1 MREYDLKKALSTG
14 SYTRNSI
21 KPQLLVAEDGEYR
34 QGDILDANATMEV
47 VSSTASDIDDKINDI
62 LGVDNGAVQELVGIL
77 SDSDTT
83 TGILNELAKKA
94 NISDLETVV
103 GDIPQVPTNVSA
115 FTNDAGYLT
124 QHQDIS
130 GKANS
135 SDLSTVATSGS
146 YNDLSNKPNLANVAT
161 SGSYED
167 LSNKPHIP
175 EDPVQS
181 DWAEDDTTDQ
191 AYIKNKPNLATV
203 ATSGSYNDLID
214 KPAAIGQV
222 QSDWLEADTT
232 DPAYIKN
239 KPNIPNAQ
247 IQSDWAQDDNTQADY
262 IKNKPNIPAEQI
274 QSDWNQSDT
283 TAKDYIKN
291 KPDIPTRLSDLIDDI
306 SSDVPQQQS
315 TNEKGHNFVE
325 IGGVKWA
332 TMNLG
337 ANNETDYGLYFQWG
351 DTQGYAPDQIGT
363 GEGQKY
369 FVEDNY
375 KFYRKGTGYTGS
387 TVNDYSTKY
396 CRYDRK
402 AVLDLSD
409 DAANVMWG
417 GSWRI
422 PTALDFK
429 KLLDATTN
437 QWVTNYND
445 SGINGILFTGKQ
457 NTSDSGKT
465 LFFPA
470 ASGYFQGTHSY
481 FGNENENGYY
491 FSRDVQFAEDS
502 QTSNR
507 AYSLTFNQNSVQVGS
522 NERFA
527 AIVIRPVIES
537 KPKDNSNNCEY
548 VDLGLPS
555 GLLWAKRNVTRN
567 NQNPYDT
574 SSYRNLFSWGNIDNC
589 DHCLSGQ
596 TAYSASNGAKLTG
609 NIPADSKYDAV
620 RCIMGGDWRMPTK
633 KEAQELIDN
642 CTFSCNDGI
651 ITATSNINGN
661 SIIFSGD
668 VWASDEHWYT
678 SSLFT
683 MIWLSDIYDD
693 TKAYRLH
700 LGVSQDDQV
709 NVNVNV
715 GQLTRYIGTY
725 IHGVLDSVKPITN
738 QQNDE
743 NQLQDL
749 KQEISNSFEILK
761 KPEPNTNA
769 HEYVDLGLPSN
780 KLWAKCNIGAQN
792 ESDFGLYFQWGD
804 TQGYTLDQCG
814 TEEGKKAF
822 KWSDYKYGDGT
833 DDLSGTGLS
842 KYNQTD
848 KKSVLDSED
857 DPASVVWGG
866 NWRTPTKAEYE
877 ELLTYTTWE
886 DVVINNMRG
895 LKCVSIY
902 DKSKY
907 IFIPFSGICY
917 DGQFS
922 WGSYTLTGT
931 TSTLNTENSTSK
943 YKTSYAWDT
952 FNHNMYSVSRYCG
965 TTIRAILDGYPNQT
979 SVVAA
984 TGDYND
990 LINKPSSATIRKIE
1004 LTQNLV
1010 DQTTTISGQSNDGK
1024 REIVIYDNNSQN
1036 NYTVSVSTAYKTLDG
1051 DQITLSVP
1059 PGCYCEVYYINI
1071 GGTIFAKGI
1080 KQQANS

>member
-94 NISDLETVV
+94 NISDLETVA

-146 YNDLSNKPNLANVAT
+146 YNDLSDKPDLANVAT

-181 DWAEDDTTDQ
+181 DWTEDDTTDQ

-222 QSDWLEADTT
+222 QSDWLEADTI

-247 IQSDWAQDDNTQADY
+247 IQSDWAQTDNTQVDY
-262 IKNKPNIPAEQI
+262 IKNKPN
-274 QSDWNQSDT
+274 
-283 TAKDYIKN
+283 
-291 KPDIPTRLSDLIDDI
+291 IPTRLSDLIDDI

-351 DTQGYAPDQIGT
+351 DTQGYAPDQIGI
-363 GEGQKY
+363 GEGQKN
-369 FVEDNY
+369 FVKDNY

-387 TVNDYSTKY
+387 TVNDYNIKY
-396 CRYDRK
+396 CRYDKK

-470 ASGYFQGTHSY
+470 ASGYYQSVHSY

-491 FSRDVQFAEDS
+491 FSRDVSFAETN
-502 QTSNR
+502 QTSNH
-507 AYSLTFNQNSVQVGS
+507 AYSLNFNQNSVQVGS

-527 AIVIRPVIES
+527 GIVIRPIIES

-574 SSYRNLFSWGNIDNC
+574 SSNRNLFSWGNIDNC
-589 DHCLSGQ
+589 NQCLSGQ

-620 RCIMGGDWRMPTK
+620 RYIMGGDWRMPTK

-642 CTFSCNDGI
+642 CTFSYTDSAT

-661 SIIFSGD
+661 SITFSGD
-668 VWASDEHWYT
+668 VQAIDEHWYT
-678 SSLFT
+678 SSLLT

-693 TKAYRLH
+693 TKAYRLY

-709 NVNVNV
+709 NVDVNV
-715 GQLTRYIGTY
+715 GQMTRYTGTY

-761 KPEPNTNA
+761 KPEPNTNS

-804 TQGYTLDQCG
+804 TQGYTSDQCG
-814 TEEGKKAF
+814 TGEGKKAF

-848 KKSVLDSED
+848 EKSVLDAED
-857 DPASVVWGG
+857 DPASIVWGG

-907 IFIPFSGICY
+907 IFIPFSGVCY
-917 DGQFS
+917 DGKFRE
-922 WGSYTLTGT
+922 GSYNLEGA
-931 TSTLNTENSTSK
+931 TSTLNTENSTLK
-943 YKTSYAWDT
+943 YKTSYAWGT
-952 FNHNMYSVSRYCG
+952 FNDNMYSLSRCYG

-990 LINKPSSATIRKIE
+990 LINKPIIRSE
-1004 LTQNLV
+1004 SLTQNLS
-1010 DQTTTISGQSNDGK
+1010 DQTSTITGANNSG
-1024 REIVIYDNNSQN
+1024 RIEIVIYDNTSQN
-1036 NYTVSVSTAYKTLDG
+1036 DYTVSISTSYKTVDG
-1051 DQITLSVP
+1051 NQIILSVP
-1059 PGCYCEVYYINI
+1059 AGCYGEVCYTNI